1 MPDQP
6 LTLVINLS
14 VLEDLGINL
23 YGNVPAVLAEMV
35 ANAWD
40 ADATTVRIDYDELKG
55 EIVIRDNGIGM
66 TRSELQDFYLTV
78 GHKRRQAGRTK
89 TPILGRDPMG
99 RKGIGK
105 LSAFSIAEIVQVET
119 IKDGEK
125 TAIRMNVA
133 DIKAEIKRAQSSGG
147 GATERAGAYR
157 PEEIPG
163 NWNFRKGTR
172 ITLRNI
178 RKQRVHVGGDL
189 RKRLSRRFFVL
200 GEQNKFEIFVMG
212 KKIVASDRAYVDLLE
227 YAWTFGLKA
236 TDPVVERMKA
246 IGAGVETVA
255 LTSDDAP
262 VRGWVGTV
270 RNSGAL
276 SEAGANAV
284 MLIVRGKLAVPDILP
299 RVRVGELAAKY
310 LVGEIHADFLDSDSD
325 DDIATSDRQGFVEED
340 DRFQK
345 LMTTAHRL
353 VREAVNGRKRR
364 KDAEAEQTAI
374 GLLPPLADWLSSLSP
389 DRREAARDLMA
400 SINNIYTDNDEAKK
414 EHFRQAII
422 AHQVF
427 DARGQLKRLGE
438 IAGTASVETIL
449 EAFNQFDQYEAAL
462 YYGVASVRVD
472 VIRTLRDRIATKKNL
487 ESLVRDYLAD
497 HLWLLD
503 PSWDRATE
511 PVEVETTVKKYL
523 NEAASSLPRK
533 QRDAR
538 FDLVYRRS
546 STRHVVVELKRYG
559 RKVSVG
565 ELVDQISKY
574 SDALVKGLTR
584 AKQPASQP
592 EIVCLIGPDQDFLT
606 TEADRQLAENTL
618 KASNGRIMTYDEMID
633 NALRAYSDFLLAEEK
648 KNALVALLQKISS
661 F

>member
-1 MPDQP
+1 MADQP

-40 ADATTVRIDYDELKG
+40 ADATTVKIEYDETKD
-55 EIVIRDNGIGM
+55 EIIVRDNGIGM
-66 TRSELQDFYLTV
+66 TRAELQDYYLTV
-78 GHKRRQAGRTK
+78 GHKRRLAGRTK
-89 TPILGRDPMG
+89 TPILKREPMG

-105 LSAFSIAEIVQVET
+105 LSAFSIAEIVEVET

-133 DIKAEIKRAQSSGG
+133 DIKKEIQRAQASTGG
-147 GATERAGAYR
+147 VTQRAGAYR
-157 PEEIPG
+157 PKVIDG
-163 NWNFRKGTR
+163 NWDFRKGTR
-172 ITLRNI
+172 IRLRKI
-178 RKQRVHVGGDL
+178 RKQRVHVGDDL
-189 RKRLSRRFFVL
+189 RRRLARRFFIL
-200 GEQNKFEIFVMG
+200 GAQNKFDIFVLG
-212 KKIVASDRAYVDLLE
+212 KKIEASDRGYVNLVQ
-227 YAWTFGLKA
+227 YAWTFGMKWSDPLVQRMRNLGVLVQNVSL
-236 TDPVVERMKA
+236 TDK
-246 IGAGVETVA
+246 
-255 LTSDDAP
+255 DAS
-262 VRGWVGTV
+262 VRGWIGTV
-270 RNSGAL
+270 RNSGSL
-276 SEAGANAV
+276 SDVGANAI

-299 RVRVGELAAKY
+299 RLRVGELATKY
-310 LVGEIHADFLDSDSD
+310 LVGEIHADFLDKDTE
-325 DDIATSDRQGFVEED
+325 DDIATSDRQGFVED
-340 DRFQK
+340 DQRFQK
-345 LMTTAHRL
+345 LMKTAHRL
-353 VREAVNGRKRR
+353 VREAVNGRKRQ
-364 KDAEAEQTAI
+364 KESEAEETAI
-374 GLLPPLADWLSSLSP
+374 ALLPPLADWLESLNS
-389 DRREAARDLMA
+389 DRREAARNLMA
-400 SINNIYTDNDEAKK
+400 SINSIYTDDDEAKK

-438 IAGTASVETIL
+438 IADTANVQTVL
-449 EAFNQFDQYEAAL
+449 DAFNQFDQYEAAL

-511 PVEVETTVKKYL
+511 PVEIETTVKKYL
-523 NEAASSLPRK
+523 DQAASALPRK

-546 STRHVVVELKRYG
+546 STRHVVVELKRYA
-559 RKVSVG
+559 RKVTVG

-574 SDALVKGLTR
+574 SDALVKALTR
-584 AKQPASQP
+584 AKQPATQP
-592 EIVCLIGPDQDFLT
+592 EIVCLIGPEQDFLA
-606 TEADRQLAENTL
+606 TEADRQNAENTL
-618 KASNGRIMTYDEMID
+618 RANNGRIMTYDEMID
-633 NALRAYSDFLLAEEK
+633 NALRAYSEFLLAEEK
-648 KNALVALLQKISS
+648 KNTLVALLQKISN